1 MRQVT
6 IDEAKSQLSKLIQA
20 ALQGEE
26 VIIGR
31 GNQPLVRLA
40 VLPEA
45 GKQRRHEGH
54 HPGRPKR
61 LGCSARG
68 LSAVPGVK
76 LLLDT
81 RALLRLF
88 SNDARRV

>member
-45 GKQRRHEGH
+45 GKQRR
-54 HPGRPKR
+54 
-61 LGCSARG
+61 LGGMKGIILDG
-68 LSAVPGVK
+68 LSG
-76 LLLDT
+76 LDA
-81 RALLRLF
+81 ALEDLAQYLE
-88 SNDARRV
+88 